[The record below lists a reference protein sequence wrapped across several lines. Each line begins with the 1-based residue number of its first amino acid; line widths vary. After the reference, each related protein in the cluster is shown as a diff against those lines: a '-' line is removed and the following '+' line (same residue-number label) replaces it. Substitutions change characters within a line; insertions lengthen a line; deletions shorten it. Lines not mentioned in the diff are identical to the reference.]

1 MAVSYQFDNSF
12 FILSGVDE
20 YIASDLKDKLGE
32 TIVNPSFLEDAKFIL
47 YVSAFKSLSERTN
60 PDVDDMTVFLSFR
73 SDRYGNAY
81 AIVAQQSLHFG
92 LIRTG
97 PAIAEFHGMNTMVF
111 EYLDEAEVWFDS
123 GQTI

>member
-1 MAVSYQFDNSF
+1 
-12 FILSGVDE
+12 
-20 YIASDLKDKLGE
+20 LKDKLGE

-73 SDRYGNAY
+73 SDRYGNAC

-92 LIRTG
+92 PIRMG